1 MPAVG
6 GYFSNRLE
14 WTQAVNRI
22 SLAAAAHPPVFDLT
36 GSNPTVAGFDY
47 PADILDALASP
58 GSLVYEPAPAG
69 LAGPREAVA
78 GYYAERGVAVAPERI
93 LLTASTSEGYGFL
106 FKLLADPGDEILVP
120 APSYPLFEFL
130 ARLDSV
136 RVVHYPLLYDHGWII
151 DFPALAEA
159 AGPRTRAVVTVNPN
173 NPTGN
178 YLKRGEAE
186 QLVEFCARRKL
197 ALVSDEVFSD
207 FPLRD
212 DPERA
217 DTLCRNERGLS
228 FSLSGISKICGLPQ
242 MKLGWIV
249 VAGEAGLRREAFS
262 RLELV
267 ADTYLS
273 AGAPVQHALPRLFE
287 ACGGVRDQIRRR
299 TAGNLGALRTALA
312 RAPACRVLDVEGG
325 WYAVVEVPRIM
336 SEEEWT
342 LSLLEREG
350 VLVQPG
356 FFFDF
361 AREAFLVLSL
371 LTPEG
376 AFREGVGRLAE
387 RGSGGN
393 GHLLDCRPE
402 CGAR

>member
-1 MPAVG
+1 MAG

-22 SLAAAAHPPVFDLT
+22 SQAAAARPPEFDLT
-36 GSNPTVAGFDY
+36 GSNPTAAGFDY
-47 PADILDALASP
+47 PADILEALASP
-58 GSLVYEPAPAG
+58 GSLVYEPNPAG
-69 LAGPREAVA
+69 LAVARGAVA
-78 GYYAERGVAVAPERI
+78 GYYAERGVAVEPERI

-106 FKLLADPGDEILVP
+106 FKLLADPGDEVLVP

-136 RVVHYPLLYDHGWII
+136 RVVHYPLLYDHGWMI

-159 AGPRTRAVVTVNPN
+159 AGPRTRAVIIVNPN
-173 NPTGN
+173 NPTGS

-186 QLVEFCARRKL
+186 RLVDFCNRRKL
-197 ALVSDEVFSD
+197 ALISDEVFAD
-207 FPLRD
+207 FPLRAD
-212 DPERA
+212 GERVA
-217 DTLCRNERGLS
+217 TLCSNQRGLS

-249 VAGEAGLRREAFS
+249 AAGEAGLRREAFS

-273 AGAPVQHALPRLFE
+273 VGAPVQHALPRLLPV
-287 ACGGVRDQIRRR
+287 CGGVREEIRRR
-299 TAGNLGALRTALA
+299 TAANLAAVRAALA

-325 WYAVVEVPRIM
+325 WYCVVEMPRIM
-336 SEEEWT
+336 SEEEWV

-376 AFREGVGRLAE
+376 VFREGVERLAGLKPTLLVE
-387 RGSGGN
+387 GRGSGGS
-393 GHLLDCRPE
+393 GHLLD
-402 CGAR
+402 